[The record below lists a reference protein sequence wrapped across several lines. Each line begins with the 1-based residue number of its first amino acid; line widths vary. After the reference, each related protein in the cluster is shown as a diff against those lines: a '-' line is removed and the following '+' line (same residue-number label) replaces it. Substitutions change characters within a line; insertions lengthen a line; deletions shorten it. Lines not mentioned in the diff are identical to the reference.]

1 MIRRVMC
8 NSILPTPNSP
18 HSDAGCLPLTPA
30 RRRADLLNGEII
42 PTTFQGKVKTTWLTH
57 GINDSSERGKR
68 QPSLAAQRR
77 QSPGRET
84 GRSIQNTFN
93 SKHVQ
98 FKTRSIQNTFNSK
111 HARFKTRVVGDSACV
126 AVLGG
131 AVLRGGSDLFPQPF
145 QELAWAWRKD
155 NPGREFF
162 WQIIFGTRYMSLR
175 FFGAEEYP
183 STQNDQ
189 C

>member
-42 PTTFQGKVKTTWLTH
+42 PTTFQGKVKTMWLTH

-93 SKHVQ
+93 SKH
-98 FKTRSIQNTFNSK
+98 
-111 HARFKTRVVGDSACV
+111 ARFKTRVVGDSACV
-126 AVLGG
+126 ALLGG